1 MAGVG
6 TPLSRRMAG
15 AAIIVLAICAQACS
29 APPVVAMPPRI
40 LRIGFGLPSGDAGT
54 SGVRQAARILS
65 VEALISFSRSGRP
78 QPWLADR
85 WDVTADGRTL
95 TIHLKSG
102 IRFHDGRAL
111 DSATVR
117 DALQTQLPSYMGP
130 AFGDISAITVASP
143 QSLTIQMRRRSNFVL
158 ESLDAGL
165 TSPDSPDAGTGPFR
179 LAERGSNDILA
190 LDAYRGYRDG
200 SPAIPRVEFHA
211 YPSERAAWADM
222 LRGDVDMLYEVNAE
236 ALQSLEPSP
245 HVAVYSHPRNYA
257 YVLLMNVLRPQLRD
271 GRVRRQ
277 LNDAIDRRL
286 LVQEAMNGHGRPIDS
301 PIPPDHWAAEPD
313 DHTSRFSYTP
323 TPLGGAPR
331 SLTCI
336 FADASLERMAMA
348 VQRQLRQIGVELTL
362 ERIPIDQL
370 YARATAGHFDML
382 LADMIAG
389 PTMARQQWFFGSGA
403 QFNWG
408 HYSNPAV
415 DRAFDAMRGAASDP
429 EYRRGVAA
437 YARAIVDDPPAIFL
451 AWSERTRAVSTR
463 YAVRADA
470 GRDVLSTLR
479 EWREADAELGAH

>member
-1 MAGVG
+1 MTGVG
-6 TPLSRRMAG
+6 RPVSRTVAF
-15 AAIIVLAICAQACS
+15 AAIIGLAICAQACG
-29 APPVVAMPPRI
+29 APPSAATPTRA

-65 VEALISFSRSGRP
+65 VEGLISFSRSGRP

-85 WDVTADGRTL
+85 WDVTADGRSL
-95 TIHLKSG
+95 TVHLKSG
-102 IRFHDGRAL
+102 IHFHDGRAL
-111 DSATVR
+111 DAATVR

-130 AFGDISAITVASP
+130 AFGDISAITVDSP
-143 QSLTIQMRRRSNFVL
+143 QSLHIQMTRRSNFVL

-165 TSPDSPDAGTGPFR
+165 TSPDSPEAGTGPFR
-179 LAERGSNDILA
+179 MAERGADDILA
-190 LDAYRGYRDG
+190 LEAYRDYRDG

-211 YPSERAAWADM
+211 HRSERAAWADM

-236 ALQSLEPSP
+236 ALQSLEPSSQ
-245 HVAVYSHPRNYA
+245 VAIYSHPRNYA
-257 YVLLMNVLRPQLRD
+257 YVLLMNVQRPELGDR
-271 GRVRRQ
+271 RVRRQ
-277 LNDAIDRRL
+277 LNDAIDRPL
-286 LVQEAMNGHGRPIDS
+286 LVDEAMNGHGRPVDS
-301 PIPPDHWAAEPD
+301 PVPPEHWAAQRGD
-313 DHTSRFSYTP
+313 DAPRFSYKPTQLRTP
-323 TPLGGAPR
+323 RA
-331 SLTCI
+331 LTCI

-370 YARATAGHFDML
+370 YARATAGQFDLL

-408 HYSNPAV
+408 HYSNPDV

-429 EYRRGVAA
+429 EYRLGVAA

-463 YAVRADA
+463 YAVPADP
-470 GRDVLSTLR
+470 GRDVLSSLR
-479 EWREADAELGAH
+479 QWRAADADLGAY